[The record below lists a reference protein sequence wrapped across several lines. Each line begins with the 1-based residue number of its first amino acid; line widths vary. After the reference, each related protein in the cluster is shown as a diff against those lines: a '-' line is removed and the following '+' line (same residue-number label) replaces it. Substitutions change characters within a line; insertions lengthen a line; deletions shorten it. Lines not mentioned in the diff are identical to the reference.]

1 MRAILVP
8 VADRPE
14 CHAALETTF
23 ALAQRLGADV
33 LGCHFL
39 PAPIEP
45 GNWDMADLWTMNQRR
60 VWPVPDDDAV
70 DRLAQAAKRLFES
83 AAEKARFALSGEP
96 GTKER
101 PHACWE
107 SIVGSPPDLMPS
119 LGGMSDL
126 IVVSRAPQHG
136 GEKAWIVLTSALL
149 DSLCPVLVLPQRPTG
164 TELKRIAIAW
174 NRGRTETLALHAA
187 LPLVKHADDVVLLT
201 VGHGGK
207 GRGSTSEQIRRWL
220 GRHGVD
226 ARIKRIDRV
235 DEGAA
240 LVDSARSEGADVLL
254 AGAYTRGR
262 FREMVFG
269 GVTEYLIAKTDMPVV
284 LMHA

>member
-14 CHAALETTF
+14 CHAALKTAFE
-23 ALAQRLGADV
+23 LAARLGADV
-33 LGCHFL
+33 LGCHFR
-39 PAPIEP
+39 PTAIEP

-60 VWPVPDDDAV
+60 TWPVPDDEAAG
-70 DRLAQAAKRLFES
+70 RLAEAAKRLFES
-83 AAEKARFALSGEP
+83 LAGKAGLPLSEEP
-96 GTKER
+96 GTPER

-107 SIVGSPPDLMPS
+107 AVTGSPPDVMPAI
-119 LGGMSDL
+119 GGMSDL
-126 IVVSRAPQHG
+126 IVVSRAAEHG

-149 DSLCPVLVLPQRPTG
+149 ESLCPVLVLPQGPSGMSAR
-164 TELKRIAIAW
+164 RIAIGW

-187 LPLVKHADDVVLLT
+187 LPLVKSADDVVLLT
-201 VGHGGK
+201 VDNSGK
-207 GRGSTSEQIRRWL
+207 KRGSTSEQIQRWL

-226 ARIKRIDRV
+226 ARVKRIDRV

-240 LVDSARSEGADVLL
+240 LVDSARAEGADVLL

-262 FREMVFG
+262 FREMMFG
-269 GVTEYLIAKTDMPVV
+269 GVTEYLITKTEMPVV